1 MPLSS
6 KDKIYIYKICKEVL
20 QFEYDGVKEFFD
32 NELMDGWKLIDLDLK
47 EDEVITK
54 FRILIRKGYTVAD
67 ISQSIRDI
75 VDEFRGE
82 IALHYHEDISDAEV
96 QSEDLF
102 GLDHVNFQWTKSM
115 IKKAKDLE
123 DATKKSKQLKTWEHS
138 YKKAVESGVDIME
151 LDESIKS
158 TIAKY
163 LRDMKGAKKK
173 GAKRKDKRSKKKRSK
188 KSTSK
193 TIWSPLYNITITL

>member
-1 MPLSS
+1 MPLSV

-54 FRILIRKGYTVAD
+54 FRVLMRKGYTVAD
-67 ISQSIRDI
+67 ISQIIRDI

-82 IALHYHEDISDAEV
+82 IALHCHEDISDAEV

-123 DATKKSKQLKTWEHS
+123 DATKKSKKLKTWEHS

-163 LRDMKGAKKK
+163 LRDMKGAKRK
-173 GAKRKDKRSKKKRSK
+173 GKRSKRVTPKKKTPKSK
-188 KSTSK
+188 
-193 TIWSPLYNITITL
+193 

>member
-6 KDKIYIYKICKEVL
+6 KDKKLCKDAL
-20 QFEYDGVKEFFD
+20 QFEYDGVKEFFASYLD
-32 NELMDGWKLIDLDLK
+32 GSDLLIELDSK
-47 EDEVITK
+47 EDEVVTK
-54 FRILIRKGYTVAD
+54 FQILLRKGCTVAD
-67 ISQSIRDI
+67 ISRCVRDI
-75 VDEFRGE
+75 VSDYLQDLQLKTF
-82 IALHYHEDISDAEV
+82 EDMAEAEV

-123 DATKKSKQLKTWEHS
+123 DATKKSKKLKTWEHS

-151 LDESIKS
+151 LDETIKS

-163 LRDMKGAKKK
+163 LRYMKGAKKKGAKKKGSKKK
-173 GAKRKDKRSKKKRSK
+173 GAKRKDKRSKKKTPKSK
-188 KSTSK
+188 
-193 TIWSPLYNITITL
+193 

>member
-1 MPLSS
+1 MPLTV

-32 NELMDGWKLIDLDLK
+32 NELMDGWKLIYLDLK

-123 DATKKSKQLKTWEHS
+123 DATKKSKKLKTWEHS
-138 YKKAVESGVDIME
+138 YKKAVESGVNIME
-151 LDESIKS
+151 LDDTIKS

-163 LRDMKGAKKK
+163 LRDMKGAKRKGAKRKGSKK
-173 GAKRKDKRSKKKRSK
+173 KGAKREGAKRKDKRSKNKRSK
-188 KSTSK
+188 
-193 TIWSPLYNITITL
+193 

>member
-1 MPLSS
+1 MLHYSMPLSAS
-6 KDKIYIYKICKEVL
+6 HKKLCKDAL
-20 QFEYDGVKEFFD
+20 QFEYDGVKEFFANYLD
-32 NELMDGWKLIDLDLK
+32 GSDLLIELDSK
-47 EDEVITK
+47 EDEVVTK
-54 FRILIRKGYTVAD
+54 FQVLLRKGYTVAD
-67 ISQSIRDI
+67 ISRCVRDI
-75 VDEFRGE
+75 VRDYLEELQVKTF
-82 IALHYHEDISDAEV
+82 EDMSEAEV

-151 LDESIKS
+151 LDETIKS

-163 LRDMKGAKKK
+163 LRDMKGAKNK
-173 GAKRKDKRSKKKRSK
+173 GAKRKDKRSKKKTPK
-188 KSTSK
+188 KKTSK
-193 TIWSPLYNITITL
+193 SK

>member
-6 KDKIYIYKICKEVL
+6 KDKKLCKEAL
-20 QFEYDGVKEFFD
+20 QFEYDGVKDFFE
-32 NELMDGWKLIDLDLK
+32 NNLLEGWSLIELDSK
-47 EDEVITK
+47 EDEVISK
-54 FRILIRKGYTVAD
+54 FQVLFRKGCNVAD

-75 VDEFRGE
+75 VDEFRDE
-82 IALHYHEDISDAEV
+82 ISLHYDEDISDAEV

-123 DATKKSKQLKTWEHS
+123 DATKKSKKLKTWEHS

-158 TIAKY
+158 TISKY
-163 LRDMKGAKKK
+163 LRDMKGAKKKDTKKKDTKKK
-173 GAKRKDKRSKKKRSK
+173 GAKRKDKRSKKKGSK
-188 KSTSK
+188 KK
-193 TIWSPLYNITITL
+193 TK

>member
-1 MPLSS
+1 MPLNS
-6 KDKIYIYKICKEVL
+6 KDKKLCKEAL
-20 QFEYDGVKEFFD
+20 QLEYDGVKDFFE
-32 NELMDGWKLIDLDLK
+32 NNLLEGWSLIELDSK
-47 EDEVITK
+47 EDEVVSK
-54 FRILIRKGYTVAD
+54 FQVLLRKGCTVSD
-67 ISQSIRDI
+67 ISRCVRESVSELRVLLQSEYD
-75 VDEFRGE
+75 
-82 IALHYHEDISDAEV
+82 EDISDAEV

-173 GAKRKDKRSKKKRSK
+173 GAKKKGAKRKDKRSKKKGSK
-188 KSTSK
+188 SK
-193 TIWSPLYNITITL
+193 

>member
-6 KDKIYIYKICKEVL
+6 KDKKLCKDAL
-20 QFEYDGVKEFFD
+20 QFEYDGVKEFFANYLD
-32 NELMDGWKLIDLDLK
+32 GSDLLIELDSK
-47 EDEVITK
+47 EDEVVTK
-54 FRILIRKGYTVAD
+54 FQVLLRKGCTVAD
-67 ISQSIRDI
+67 IIHYIRDI
-75 VDEFRGE
+75 VSDYLQDLQLKTF
-82 IALHYHEDISDAEV
+82 EDMAEAEV

-123 DATKKSKQLKTWEHS
+123 DATKKSKKLKTWEHS

-151 LDESIKS
+151 LDETIKS

-173 GAKRKDKRSKKKRSK
+173 DAKRKDKRSKKKNPKKKKPKSK
-188 KSTSK
+188 
-193 TIWSPLYNITITL
+193 

>member
-1 MPLSS
+1 MPLSTT
-6 KDKIYIYKICKEVL
+6 DKKLCKEAL
-20 QFEYDGVKEFFD
+20 QFEYDGVKDFFE
-32 NELMDGWKLIDLDLK
+32 NNLLEGWSLIELDSK
-47 EDEVITK
+47 EDEVISK
-54 FRILIRKGYTVAD
+54 FQVLLRKGCTVAD
-67 ISQSIRDI
+67 ISRCIRESVSELRGLIQSEY
-75 VDEFRGE
+75 DEDMTE
-82 IALHYHEDISDAEV
+82 AEV

-158 TIAKY
+158 TISKY
-163 LRDMKGAKKK
+163 LRDMK
-173 GAKRKDKRSKKKRSK
+173 GAKRKDKRSKKKTPKKKTPKKKTPKKKTPKSK
-188 KSTSK
+188 
-193 TIWSPLYNITITL
+193 

>member
-1 MPLSS
+1 MPLSTT
-6 KDKIYIYKICKEVL
+6 DKKLCKEAL
-20 QFEYDGVKEFFD
+20 RFEYDGVKDFFE
-32 NELMDGWKLIDLDLK
+32 NNLLEGWSLIELDSK
-47 EDEVITK
+47 EDEVISK
-54 FRILIRKGYTVAD
+54 FQVLLRKGCTVAD

-75 VDEFRGE
+75 VDEFRDE
-82 IALHYHEDISDAEV
+82 IQSEYDEDMTEAEV

-123 DATKKSKQLKTWEHS
+123 DATNKSKKLKTWEHS

-173 GAKRKDKRSKKKRSK
+173 GAKKKGAKRKDKRSKKKGSK
-188 KSTSK
+188 SK
-193 TIWSPLYNITITL
+193 

>member
-6 KDKIYIYKICKEVL
+6 KDKKLCKDAL
-20 QFEYDGVKEFFD
+20 QFEYDGVKEFFANYLD
-32 NELMDGWKLIDLDLK
+32 GSDLLIELDSK
-47 EDEVITK
+47 EDEVVTK
-54 FRILIRKGYTVAD
+54 FQILLRKGCSVAD
-67 ISQSIRDI
+67 ISRCVRDI
-75 VDEFRGE
+75 VRDYLQDIQLKTF
-82 IALHYHEDISDAEV
+82 EDMAEAEV

-102 GLDHVNFQWTKSM
+102 GLDHVNFQWSKSM

-151 LDESIKS
+151 LDETIKS

-173 GAKRKDKRSKKKRSK
+173 GAKKKGAKKKGTKKKGKRSKRITPKKEK
-188 KSTSK
+188 A
-193 TIWSPLYNITITL
+193 

>member
-6 KDKIYIYKICKEVL
+6 KEKKLCKEAL
-20 QFEYDGVKEFFD
+20 QFEYDGVKEFFANYLD
-32 NELMDGWKLIDLDLK
+32 GSDLLIELDSK
-47 EDEVITK
+47 EDDVVTK
-54 FRILIRKGYTVAD
+54 FRILMRKGCTVAE
-67 ISQSIRDI
+67 INSCVRDI
-75 VDEFRGE
+75 IDEFRDE
-82 IALHYHEDISDAEV
+82 ISLHYDEDISDAEV

-123 DATKKSKQLKTWEHS
+123 DATKKSKKLKTWEHS

-151 LDESIKS
+151 LDETIKS

-173 GAKRKDKRSKKKRSK
+173 GSKRKDKRSKKKTPK
-188 KSTSK
+188 KKK
-193 TIWSPLYNITITL
+193 T

>member
-47 EDEVITK
+47 DDEVITK

-96 QSEDLF
+96 QSEDLY

-138 YKKAVESGVDIME
+138 YKKAVESGVDIMD
-151 LDESIKS
+151 LDDTIKS

-173 GAKRKDKRSKKKRSK
+173 GAKRKDKRSKKKGSK
-188 KSTSK
+188 SK
-193 TIWSPLYNITITL
+193 

>member
-20 QFEYDGVKEFFD
+20 QFEYDGVREFFD

-47 EDEVITK
+47 EDKVITK
-54 FRILIRKGYTVAD
+54 FRVLMRKGYTVAD

-138 YKKAVESGVDIME
+138 YKKAVESGVNIME
-151 LDESIKS
+151 LDDTIKS

-163 LRDMKGAKKK
+163 LRDMKGAK
-173 GAKRKDKRSKKKRSK
+173 RKDKRSKKKSPKKKTPKKKTPKSK
-188 KSTSK
+188 
-193 TIWSPLYNITITL
+193 

>member
-1 MPLSS
+1 MFDSNKYQIHKFTPASFIKVFNNKFLGCGAM
-6 KDKIYIYKICKEVL
+6 IYCS
-20 QFEYDGVKEFFD
+20 
-32 NELMDGWKLIDLDLK
+32 K
-47 EDEVITK
+47 EDEVISK
-54 FRILIRKGYTVAD
+54 FQVLLRKGCTVAD

-75 VDEFRGE
+75 VDEFRDE
-82 IALHYHEDISDAEV
+82 IQSEYDEDMTEAEV

-102 GLDHVNFQWTKSM
+102 GLDHINFQWTKSM

-158 TIAKY
+158 TISKY
-163 LRDMKGAKKK
+163 LRDMKGAKKKDTKKK
-173 GAKRKDKRSKKKRSK
+173 GAKRKDKRSKKKTSK
-188 KSTSK
+188 KKK
-193 TIWSPLYNITITL
+193 T

>member
-1 MPLSS
+1 MPLSTTDKKLC
-6 KDKIYIYKICKEVL
+6 KDAL
-20 QFEYDGVKEFFD
+20 QFEYDGVKDFFE
-32 NELMDGWKLIDLDLK
+32 NNLLEGWSLIELDSK
-47 EDEVITK
+47 EDEVISK
-54 FRILIRKGYTVAD
+54 FQVLLRKGCTVAD
-67 ISQSIRDI
+67 ISRCVRDI
-75 VDEFRGE
+75 IDEFRE
-82 IALHYHEDISDAEV
+82 ELENDYNEDFVLDAEV

-123 DATKKSKQLKTWEHS
+123 DATNKSKKLKTWEHS

-158 TIAKY
+158 TISKY

-173 GAKRKDKRSKKKRSK
+173 GAKRKDKRSKNKRSK
-188 KSTSK
+188 KSKSK
-193 TIWSPLYNITITL
+193 

>member
-6 KDKIYIYKICKEVL
+6 KDKKLCKDAL
-20 QFEYDGVKEFFD
+20 QFEYDGVKEFFANYLD
-32 NELMDGWKLIDLDLK
+32 GSDLLIELDSK
-47 EDEVITK
+47 EDEVVTK
-54 FRILIRKGYTVAD
+54 FQILLRKGCSVAD
-67 ISQSIRDI
+67 ISRCVRDI
-75 VDEFRGE
+75 VRDYLQDIQLKTF
-82 IALHYHEDISDAEV
+82 EDMAEAEV

-102 GLDHVNFQWTKSM
+102 GLDHVNFQWSKSM

-151 LDESIKS
+151 LDETIKS

-173 GAKRKDKRSKKKRSK
+173 GAKKKGAKRKDKRSKRVTPKNKTPKSK
-188 KSTSK
+188 
-193 TIWSPLYNITITL
+193 

>member
-6 KDKIYIYKICKEVL
+6 KDKKLCKDAL
-20 QFEYDGVKEFFD
+20 QFEYDGVKEFFASYLD
-32 NELMDGWKLIDLDLK
+32 GSDLLIELDSK

-54 FRILIRKGYTVAD
+54 FQILLRKGCTVAD
-67 ISQSIRDI
+67 ISRCVRDI
-75 VDEFRGE
+75 VSDYLQDLQDLQLKTF
-82 IALHYHEDISDAEV
+82 EDMAEAEV

-123 DATKKSKQLKTWEHS
+123 DATKKSKKLKTWEHS

-151 LDESIKS
+151 LDETIKS

-173 GAKRKDKRSKKKRSK
+173 DKRSKKKTPK
-188 KSTSK
+188 KKKPKST
-193 TIWSPLYNITITL
+193 